1 MFGGVHDKEGDEEEP
16 EDSDDE
22 GLEDSGSKDKALID
36 WSSQANIFKIHLVK
50 IKIAKIIIWNK

>member
-22 GLEDSGSKDKALID
+22 GLEDSGNKYQALEN
-36 WSSQANIFKIHLVK
+36 SSS
-50 IKIAKIIIWNK
+50 